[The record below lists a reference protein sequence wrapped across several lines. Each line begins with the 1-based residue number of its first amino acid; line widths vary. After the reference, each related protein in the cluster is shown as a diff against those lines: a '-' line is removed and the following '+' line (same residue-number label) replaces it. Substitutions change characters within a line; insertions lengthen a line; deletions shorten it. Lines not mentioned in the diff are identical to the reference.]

1 MNEIIRCIGCGSVLQ
16 SEKKE
21 QPGYLPE
28 RLLKSAV
35 MTPEASIYCQR
46 CFRLRHYNEIQPVDI
61 AHHDFLALLN
71 TLASKKA
78 LIVNVVDLFDFNN
91 SLIPSLKRF
100 IGDNDLSLNPI

>member
-35 MTPEASIYCQR
+35 TTPEASIYCQR

-61 AHHDFLALLN
+61 AHHDFFALLN
-71 TLASKKA
+71 TLS
-78 LIVNVVDLFDFNN
+78 
-91 SLIPSLKRF
+91 S
-100 IGDNDLSLNPI
+100 